1 MNKYPVKKTR
11 IEEHIFKCESLT
23 KVGYYYHTNN
33 GKSKMFD
40 TLEQAQEYKKEIER
54 LHTQKKLSDY
64 KVEMGELND
73 FPINIIE
80 TLGLDLTSCVN
91 EIENRLIWLF
101 ENTIFTK
108 REQFIFWHRFKDY
121 ETLEDV
127 SKALG
132 ITRERVRQIE
142 TKVLKK
148 LKRFSNYLEL
158 GEYGNKLEL
167 AKKEYK
173 DYVENLKQKWTYE
186 SAKQFIEQYESENKP
201 YKNVGNNLEI
211 DDLDLSIR
219 SWNCLKRAGV
229 YEIWQLL
236 QISEEDLNRIGNMG
250 KKSVNEIKTQ
260 LAKHDLELPEQSVC
274 KIKERGY
281 WTSFEF
287 KENNENE

>member
-11 IEEHIFKCESLT
+11 IEEYIFKCESLT

-33 GKSKMFD
+33 GKDKMFD
-40 TLEQAQEYKKEIER
+40 TLEEAQAYKKEIER

-80 TLGLDLTSCVN
+80 ILGLDLTSCVN

-101 ENTIFTK
+101 ENTIFTE
-108 REQFIFWHRFKDY
+108 REQFIFWHRFKNY
-121 ETLEDV
+121 ETLEDI
-127 SKALG
+127 SKELD

-142 TKVLKK
+142 TKILKK

-158 GEYGNKLEL
+158 GEYSNKLEL

-173 DYVENLKQKWTYE
+173 EYVENLKQKWTYE
-186 SAKQFIEQYESENKP
+186 SAKQFVEQYESENKP
-201 YKNVGNNLEI
+201 YKNVSTSLEI
-211 DDLDLSIR
+211 EDLDLSIR

-229 YEIWQLL
+229 DEIWQLL
-236 QISEEDLNRIGNMG
+236 QISEEDLSRIRNMG

-281 WTSFEF
+281 WTHFEF